1 MKRPLAAYACL
12 SRTSPTS
19 PSPARTPHAR
29 RRGSGSAARERSSRA
44 RLPHGANGGSPG
56 RSCCWLPS
64 IASCAAPRARSA
76 SSAAAT
82 AHEGGRAAA
91 AAGIPWLAI
100 RAIVDPLRSSLPAF
114 TRDPTAGYVGHAI
127 KYALSGPR
135 AAAELVRLATR
146 ARAAAA
152 ALEVALHRLR
162 PMLGAT
168 EARA

>member
-1 MKRPLAAYACL
+1 M
-12 SRTSPTS
+12 
-19 PSPARTPHAR
+19 
-29 RRGSGSAARERSSRA
+29 
-44 RLPHGANGGSPG
+44 
-56 RSCCWLPS
+56 
-64 IASCAAPRARSA
+64 
-76 SSAAAT
+76 
-82 AHEGGRAAA
+82 
-91 AAGIPWLAI
+91 
-100 RAIVDPLRSSLPAF
+100 
-114 TRDPTAGYVGHAI
+114 